1 MGGYAMRLIGIT
13 GGVGAGKSEI
23 LRFIKQHYY
32 CKIYL
37 ADEVAHRL
45 QRPGEACY
53 ERLVALLGKG
63 VLSADGSIDK
73 GKMAARIFLDK
84 DLLVKVNAIV
94 HPAVREYL
102 EKAVEEASGDGETE
116 LFFIEAALLIENGY
130 NDFVDEMWYIYA
142 RDDVRRARLKSS
154 RGYDDE
160 KITHIMESQLSE
172 ERFRVGSDFV
182 LDNSGDLSE
191 AYSQIQK
198 RLEAYRWKE

>member
-1 MGGYAMRLIGIT
+1 MRLIGIT

-32 CKIYL
+32 CKIYM
-37 ADEVAHRL
+37 ADEVAHKL
-45 QRPGEACY
+45 QEPGENCY
-53 ERLVALLGKG
+53 EKLRALLGDG
-63 VLSADGSIDK
+63 VLSSDGSIDK

-84 DLLVKVNAIV
+84 DVLLKVNAIV

-102 EKAVEEASGDGETE
+102 EVAVKEAAEDGETE

-130 NDFVDEMWYIYA
+130 NDFVDEMWYIHA
-142 RDDVRRARLKSS
+142 GDEIRRERLKSS

-160 KITHIMESQLSE
+160 RISRIMASQLSE
-172 ERFRVGSDFV
+172 DRFRESSDFI

-191 AYSQIQK
+191 AYSLIRK
-198 RLEAYRWKE
+198 RLEAYTWKE

>member
-1 MGGYAMRLIGIT
+1 MKLIGIT

-23 LRFIKQHYY
+23 LRFIRQHYY

-37 ADEVAHRL
+37 ADEVAHKL
-45 QRPGEACY
+45 QEPGENCY
-53 ERLVALLGKG
+53 EKLKALLGDG
-63 VLSADGSIDK
+63 VLAPDGSIDR

-84 DLLVKVNAIV
+84 DVLLKVNAIV

-102 EKAVEEASGDGETE
+102 ETAVKEAAEDGETE

-130 NDFVDEMWYIYA
+130 KDFVDEMWYIHA
-142 RDDVRRARLKSS
+142 GDEIRRERLRRG

-160 KITHIMESQLSE
+160 RISRIMASQLSE
-172 ERFRVGSDFV
+172 DEFRGSSDFV

-191 AYSQIQK
+191 AYSLIKK
-198 RLEAYRWKE
+198 RLEAYTWKE

>member
-1 MGGYAMRLIGIT
+1 MRRIGIT

-23 LRFIKQHYY
+23 LHYIGKHYY

-45 QRPGEACY
+45 QRPGEACH
-53 ERLVALLGKG
+53 EKLTVLLGPA
-63 VLSADGSIDK
+63 VLAEDGSIDK

-84 DLLVKVNAIV
+84 NILLKVNAIV

-102 EKAVEEASGDGETE
+102 EKAVKEAEADGETE

-142 RDDVRRARLKSS
+142 DDDTRRARLKSA
-154 RGYDDE
+154 RGYDDD
-160 KITHIMESQLSE
+160 KISRIMASQLSE
-172 ERFRVGSDFV
+172 ERFRAGSDFV
-182 LDNSGDLSE
+182 LDNSGDLSRV
-191 AYSQIQK
+191 YSLIQK

>member
-1 MGGYAMRLIGIT
+1 M
-13 GGVGAGKSEI
+13 
-23 LRFIKQHYY
+23 
-32 CKIYL
+32 
-37 ADEVAHRL
+37 
-45 QRPGEACY
+45 
-53 ERLVALLGKG
+53 
-63 VLSADGSIDK
+63 
-73 GKMAARIFLDK
+73 
-84 DLLVKVNAIV
+84 
-94 HPAVREYL
+94 
-102 EKAVEEASGDGETE
+102 
-116 LFFIEAALLIENGY
+116 FFIEAALLIENGY